1 MRARSLPWL
10 LTLLLVQ
17 CGGSSATS
25 GEPKSPDSDGDD
37 ARSSGADSDDGAAEP
52 SESSVADKQPQGPNC
67 DDGTCSPCGSG
78 ICPSGWFC
86 DENASGGPACS
97 WLKECADKPSCGCV
111 TRVLGAACKC
121 REEAGGLKVS
131 CS

>member
-1 MRARSLPWL
+1 MRARSLPL
-10 LTLLLVQ
+10 LLALVLVQ
-17 CGGSSATS
+17 CGGTSATS
-25 GEPKSPDSDGDD
+25 EPKSPASGEDEASRSDGHAGEDD
-37 ARSSGADSDDGAAEP
+37 EDA
-52 SESSVADKQPQGPNC
+52 SETSVAEQAPQGPNC
-67 DDGTCSPCGSG
+67 DDGTCSPCGTG

-111 TRVLGAACKC
+111 ARVLGAGCKC

>member
-17 CGGSSATS
+17 CGGTTASS
-25 GEPKSPDSDGDD
+25 EPKSPSNGGDDD
-37 ARSSGADSDDGAAEP
+37 ARSSDADSGDGADDASEP
-52 SESSVADKQPQGPNC
+52 SVASKEPQGPNC